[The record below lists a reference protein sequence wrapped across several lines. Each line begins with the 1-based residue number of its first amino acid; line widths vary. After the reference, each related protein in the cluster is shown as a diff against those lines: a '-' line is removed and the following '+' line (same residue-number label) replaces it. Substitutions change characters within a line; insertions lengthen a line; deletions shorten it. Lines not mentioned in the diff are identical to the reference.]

1 MLSVI
6 VVSNRIG
13 GIDVL
18 TSTLRES
25 SNQDFELVI
34 CDELFPKYRAENPQ
48 VGKGSWRLG
57 CPGAPRWGRYM
68 QALNRAVSYARGD
81 VLLFVSDYTS
91 FAPETLATHAAFHA
105 THGPRE
111 VMLGGIQYAALPPLH
126 PDFPLRYGWGAIGYD
141 PANHDDAKHAPWLDK
156 KRRHELY
163 EEWRIAYE
171 ADLASGVLAPFMH
184 STFATPI
191 TSYADTAGLKVWSR
205 NDRSA
210 PNNFLSLKN
219 DSFKRSLLTEIGGFD
234 ERADGTHGHQDS
246 ITHRHMVRAGATF
259 HAVPE
264 NPVRILDAHGIAII
278 RRAGLD
284 DEANLKLAEAL
295 Q

>member
-1 MLSVI
+1 MISVI
-6 VVSNRIG
+6 CVTNRPG

-25 SNQDFELVI
+25 SDQDFDLII
-34 CDELFPKYRAENPQ
+34 CDELFPTYRAENPQ
-48 VGKGSWRLG
+48 VGKGSWRMA
-57 CPGAPRWGRYM
+57 PGGERWCNYM
-68 QALNRAVSYARGD
+68 RSLNRAVSYARGD
-81 VLLFVSDYTS
+81 VLLFLSDYS
-91 FAPETLATHAAFHA
+91 ALPKEALATHAKFHA
-105 THGPRE
+105 EHGPRE

-163 EEWRIAYE
+163 EGWREAYE
-171 ADLASGVLAPFMH
+171 ADLASGLLAPFMH

-191 TSYADTAGLKVWSR
+191 TSYADTVGLKVWQT
-205 NDRSA
+205 NDRGPPSQ
-210 PNNFLSLKN
+210 FLSLKN

-246 ITHRHMVRAGATF
+246 ITHRHMVKAGATF

-264 NPVRILDAHGIAII
+264 NPVRVLDAHPIAII

-284 DEANLKLAEAL
+284 DDANLKLAEAL